1 MLKLLMP
8 LAILKLALLVP
19 MLAVVQLAT
28 PGFSS
33 GDPLKDLLTYGV
45 AFGTTFALGA
55 VKKYTTIADTAI
67 GRVTKPVQPLIVLA
81 ASVLLPALI
90 HGTPNVPDPQQLV
103 VAPTATLLAVAAAE
117 VLRRLVPSQPSIGSP
132 SQPAMFR

>member
-1 MLKLLMP
+1 MLKLLLP
-8 LAILKLALLVP
+8 LAILKLALIVP
-19 MLAVVQLAT
+19 ALMVIQLAAPALT
-28 PGFSS
+28 S
-33 GDPLKDLLTYGV
+33 GDPLRDLFTYGV

-55 VKKYTTIADTAI
+55 VKKYTGVADTRI
-67 GRVTKPVQPLIVLA
+67 GKLTKPVQPLLVLA

-117 VLRRLVPSQPSIGSP
+117 VMRRFVRT
-132 SQPAMFR
+132 QPAGFR